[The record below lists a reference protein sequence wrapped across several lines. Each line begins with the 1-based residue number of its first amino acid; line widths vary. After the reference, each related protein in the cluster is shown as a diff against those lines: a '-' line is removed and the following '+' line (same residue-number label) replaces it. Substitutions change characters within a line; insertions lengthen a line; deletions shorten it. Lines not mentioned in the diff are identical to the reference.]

1 MDLILWRHAEAE
13 LGEPDEGRALTPKG
27 HKQAAKMAEWLDRNL
42 PESCRILVSPATR
55 TLQTVEALKRR
66 HKVVADLAP
75 NMTAADLL
83 RAANWPDSREPVLIV
98 GHQPTLG
105 QVAAQLI
112 CGQPQEWSLR
122 KANIW
127 WIASANAATSPPT
140 TSRRWWHR
148 NAGDLGQASPALT
161 AGLTRQA

>member
-55 TLQTVEALKRR
+55 TLQTVEALGRKY
-66 HKVVADLAP
+66 KVHPELAP
-75 NMTAADLL
+75 DKSAEDLL
-83 RAANWPDSREPVLIV
+83 RAANWPDNREPVLIV

-105 QVAAQLI
+105 LVAAQLI
-112 CGQPQEWSLR
+112 AGLPQEWSLR
-122 KANIW
+122 KANVW
-127 WIASANAATSPPT
+127 WIAQRERGDVTTNYLKAVIAPELLATSGKHH
-140 TSRRWWHR
+140 SR
-148 NAGDLGQASPALT
+148 
-161 AGLTRQA
+161 